1 MKKQQGIAG
10 ALGVVLGLALIVF
23 VVRLAGDDSGRR
35 TPLARP
41 EPEADL
47 ALPPVAA
54 PSSRDASGADAQAAS
69 RAAASREAFL
79 AALDA
84 QRDANARRT
93 EPQRVL
99 YLQDIDDV
107 KHEIYAREIES
118 VDRLHLLDELV
129 QTGDTDT
136 REYWNRDWSGV
147 DDWKE
152 ERNGF
157 SLQRT
162 EDGTLIFHPD
172 EATMALYS
180 FYENLEP
187 YEYDPV
193 RKEFVSE
200 IDYYGKPI
208 RNVLKFI
215 KDDTLVMMTISGD
228 KVDLNIYGE
237 GAAAE

>member
-1 MKKQQGIAG
+1 MRRSVLIAWAIAAGLG
-10 ALGVVLGLALIVF
+10 AVALLF
-23 VVRLAGDDSGRR
+23 FAPSAQWDDATARMSDGRPA
-35 TPLARP
+35 TPPPDVAAAPPPP
-41 EPEADL
+41 EPSPERRAE
-47 ALPPVAA
+47 
-54 PSSRDASGADAQAAS
+54 AS
-69 RAAASREAFL
+69 RQAFL

-84 QRDANARRT
+84 SPGERAARR
-93 EPQRVL
+93 EPKRVL
-99 YLQDIDDV
+99 YLSDIDDI
-107 KHEIYAREIES
+107 KHEIYAREIET

-129 QTGDTDT
+129 QTGDRDT

-152 ERNGF
+152 ESNGF

-172 EATMALYS
+172 PGTMALYT
-180 FYENLEP
+180 FYENLQP
-187 YEYDPV
+187 YEYDPEAH
-193 RKEFVSE
+193 EFVSE

-215 KDDTLVMMTISGD
+215 KDDTLVMMTISGE

-237 GAAAE
+237 GAPTE

>member
-1 MKKQQGIAG
+1 MRKRTVIAATIAI
-10 ALGVVLGLALIVF
+10 ALGGAVLLVFALSSPDGGNSGE
-23 VVRLAGDDSGRR
+23 RRERTAGDGAS
-35 TPLARP
+35 RP
-41 EPEADL
+41 
-47 ALPPVAA
+47 PPRVAA
-54 PSSRDASGADAQAAS
+54 APPADDDPRHRAESSRQ
-69 RAAASREAFL
+69 AFL

-84 QRDANARRT
+84 APD
-93 EPQRVL
+93 EPPASGDPERVL
-99 YLQDIDDV
+99 YLSDIDDI

-129 QTGDTDT
+129 QTGDADT

-152 ERNGF
+152 EHNGF

-172 EATMALYS
+172 PATMAMYT
-180 FYENLEP
+180 FYENLQP
-187 YEYDPV
+187 YEYDPET
-193 RKEFVSE
+193 REFVSE

-215 KDDTLVMMTISGD
+215 KDDTLVMMTISGE

-237 GAAAE
+237 GAQRP

>member
-1 MKKQQGIAG
+1 MKQHLKVAG
-10 ALGVVLGLALIVF
+10 TLSILLGLALIVF
-23 VVRLAGDDSGRR
+23 VIRRAGDEAHTRHPPHPAPRADV
-35 TPLARP
+35 TRP
-41 EPEADL
+41 D
-47 ALPPVAA
+47 VAA
-54 PSSRDASGADAQAAS
+54 PALPDAPGQDAQLQR
-69 RAAASREAFL
+69 RADASREAFL

-84 QRDANARRT
+84 GPQTAPGRR
-93 EPQRVL
+93 EPARVL
-99 YLQDIDDV
+99 YLQDIDDI

-136 REYWNRDWSGV
+136 RAYWNRDWSGV
-147 DDWKE
+147 DDWKDE
-152 ERNGF
+152 QNGF

-193 RKEFVSE
+193 KKEFVSE

-237 GAAAE
+237 GAPTE